1 MRAGQAFCSHILIDG
16 PDALPRFRNKL
27 ERDYQVPL
35 PRADAD
41 ITQLNVDDVRELFR
55 IFLTF
60 IKANLNGQ
68 RRCVLMPAGPAK
80 KHLSHRFL
88 E

>member
-1 MRAGQAFCSHILIDG
+1 MRAGQAFCSHILIHG
-16 PDALPRFRNKL
+16 PDVRFRNKL
-27 ERDYQVPL
+27 ERDYQVRL

-68 RRCVLMPAGPAK
+68 T
-80 KHLSHRFL
+80 
-88 E
+88 

>member
-1 MRAGQAFCSHILIDG
+1 MRAGQAFCSHILIDW
-16 PDALPRFRNKL
+16 PNALPRFRNKL
-27 ERDYQVPL
+27 ERDYQVTL
-35 PRADAD
+35 LRADAD

-68 RRCVLMPAGPAK
+68 T
-80 KHLSHRFL
+80 
-88 E
+88 